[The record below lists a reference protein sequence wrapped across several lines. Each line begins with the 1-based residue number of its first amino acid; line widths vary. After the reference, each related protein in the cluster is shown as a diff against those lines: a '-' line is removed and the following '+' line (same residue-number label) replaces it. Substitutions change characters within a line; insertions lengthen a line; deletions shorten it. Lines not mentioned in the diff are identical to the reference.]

1 MNEFLIRKMNIEFE
15 EDKIRKDN
23 ISLKDKILEK
33 AKTYKELQMIYG
45 KIDKEVVVCKC
56 CRDFINE
63 LDRERKMRLSKISA
77 EDLERAEACREW
89 VKDYQALKLTDST
102 INRRDRK
109 SVV

>member
-23 ISLKDKILEK
+23 ILLEDKILEK

-56 CRDFINE
+56 CRDFIDE
-63 LDRERKMRLSKISA
+63 LEENDLSMDFVRKLVNSIWY
-77 EDLERAEACREW
+77 L
-89 VKDYQALKLTDST
+89 
-102 INRRDRK
+102 
-109 SVV
+109 

>member
-1 MNEFLIRKMNIEFE
+1 MYNINIIKKERKKAMNEFLIRKMNIEFE

-23 ISLKDKILEK
+23 VLLEDKILEK

-63 LDRERKMRLSKISA
+63 LEENDLSMDFIRKLVNSIWYS
-77 EDLERAEACREW
+77 
-89 VKDYQALKLTDST
+89 
-102 INRRDRK
+102 
-109 SVV
+109 

>member
-15 EDKIRKDN
+15 KDKIRKDN
-23 ISLKDKILEK
+23 VSLKDKILEK

-63 LDRERKMRLSKISA
+63 LEENDLSMDFVRKLVNSIWY
-77 EDLERAEACREW
+77 L
-89 VKDYQALKLTDST
+89 
-102 INRRDRK
+102 
-109 SVV
+109 

>member
-1 MNEFLIRKMNIEFE
+1 MNEFLIRKMNMEFE

-56 CRDFINE
+56 CRDFIDE
-63 LDRERKMRLSKISA
+63 LEENDLSMDFVRKLVNLIWF
-77 EDLERAEACREW
+77 L
-89 VKDYQALKLTDST
+89 
-102 INRRDRK
+102 
-109 SVV
+109 

>member
-23 ISLKDKILEK
+23 VLLEDKILEK

-63 LDRERKMRLSKISA
+63 LEENDLSMDFIRKLVNSIWYLWKF
-77 EDLERAEACREW
+77 
-89 VKDYQALKLTDST
+89 Y
-102 INRRDRK
+102 
-109 SVV
+109 

>member
-23 ISLKDKILEK
+23 ILLEDKILEK

-63 LDRERKMRLSKISA
+63 LEENDLSMDFIRKLVNSIWYS
-77 EDLERAEACREW
+77 
-89 VKDYQALKLTDST
+89 
-102 INRRDRK
+102 
-109 SVV
+109 

>member
-56 CRDFINE
+56 CRDFIDE
-63 LDRERKMRLSKISA
+63 LEENDLSMDFVRKLVNSIWYS
-77 EDLERAEACREW
+77 
-89 VKDYQALKLTDST
+89 
-102 INRRDRK
+102 
-109 SVV
+109 